1 MWTSDLDGQIGTG
14 NEFSAP
20 LNTVGVHTV
29 TLTATDI
36 DGNVGTA
43 SLKLNME

>member
-1 MWTSDLDGQIGTG
+1 MDDPSLPEGSQAALTDADGR
-14 NEFSAP
+14 
-20 LNTVGVHTV
+20 L
-29 TLTATDI
+29 LTATDI